1 VSRLRSLW
9 FESLHLE
16 TGAPELRRQLA
27 DLPPAECDV
36 LLAVGDRLAAIS
48 LTLAQQYCR
57 QAPAAWTLGRAAF
70 ARWVAGGE
78 RLAGGEHGSR
88 TAAAAYFALP
98 PAQLTGLPAADLD
111 AWLTL
116 AGDVLVTSRRLGEA
130 FVATSGA
137 VLAELEP
144 GAVRL
149 ERWVSEGLALAR
161 HGFDGEALAL
171 RFFEATGLAMPL
183 FAPADFALF
192 AGLGRA
198 TEESGRTQIEVFTS
212 LPPAFH
218 ALTEAE
224 RGGILHLAS
233 LAATRAPVVAVET
246 YFSLPSALAAVP
258 EARAA
263 LLASL
268 TPVAREAPETLPDL
282 LPVLRAIL
290 ERTLIDVRAPLIAL
304 AGRIA
309 TVFPTGAVPFYRV
322 LPRLLERTGIDG
334 VERWVQAGLGLAVD
348 HPGAGAAYF
357 GLDSRTSRAV
367 LAAESTAVELPEVQG
382 LLKHYLQMLTGCAW
396 QVGGAAEVGYR
407 PPFEAPSA
415 EAVDVPNTAPLE
427 APSAEA
433 ARDPRRVALFP
444 ARLDTFADTETNLR
458 LYRLI
463 AAQHAGRMECGSDAL
478 DPPFDRFLAGFE
490 HPGVAGELFAIF
502 DGVRVDAG
510 IARRYRGLAVE
521 LAAIATELEHGG
533 RRLPGTLAHLTHVL
547 REARLPEL
555 ARRLPAITAR
565 LTTPDA
571 TVAASAAVTRA
582 VYDEM
587 MRGEHGAR
595 LASAMHGP
603 ADDEDMAA
611 LAEDARFYLEGGDV
625 LGNGE
630 EEGGGLAP
638 EAPVPIDERLSGIE
652 LTDEESDG
660 SAGVPLD
667 PEELLR
673 LLTQGA
679 RITAAQGD
687 SQDLAAL
694 GLYVS
699 DLAGK
704 LPRERMAELQGLLRQ
719 AQAGRAAARPQGT
732 GDGEFLY
739 DEWDHQIGDYR
750 HAWCRLAEIPLAS
763 DTGDFFHQTLAAH
776 ADLLPEVRRQF
787 QRIRPERYR
796 VIHGLEDGEDFDLDA
811 VITARADRRAGHSPS
826 PKVYQARQREERD
839 VATLFLVDMSASTD
853 EPVPDAPAGR
863 RVIDITKEALVVM
876 TEALEEIGDTYAI
889 YGFSGHGRQQVEF
902 YLVKHF
908 NEPLTGAVRGRVG
921 AIEPKRSTRMG
932 TALRHAVA
940 KMRAVAARSKHI
952 ILLSDGFP
960 QDVDYGDDR
969 RSNVYGIQDT
979 TMAFQEA
986 TRAGV
991 TPFCITV
998 DKAGHDYLKEM
1009 CEASRYLVIDDITA
1023 LPRELPKIY
1032 QRFVRP

>member
-1 VSRLRSLW
+1 MRRLRSLW
-9 FESLHLE
+9 FESRHLE
-16 TGAPELRRQLA
+16 AGAPELRA
-27 DLPPAECDV
+27 AISALPEAAHDV
-36 LLAVGDRLAAIS
+36 LLTVGDRLAAIS
-48 LTLAQQYCR
+48 LTLEQQYCR
-57 QAPAAWTLGRAAF
+57 QAPAAWELGAAAF
-70 ARWVAGGE
+70 ARWVDGGE
-78 RLAGGEHGSR
+78 RLAAGEHGSR
-88 TAAAAYFALP
+88 SAAAAYFALP
-98 PAQLTGLPAADLD
+98 PALLTSRPPADLE

-116 AGDVLVTSRRLGEA
+116 AGDVLLASRRLGEA
-130 FVATSGA
+130 FVTASGP
-137 VLAELEP
+137 VLADLEP
-144 GAVRL
+144 GAGRL
-149 ERWVSEGLALAR
+149 QTWVAEGLALAR
-161 HGFDGEALAL
+161 QGFDGETLAL
-171 RFFEATGLAMPL
+171 HFFASSGLAMPL
-183 FAPADFALF
+183 FAPADFTVF
-192 AGLGRA
+192 AALGRA
-198 TEESGRTQIEVFTS
+198 AEATGRTQVEIFKSV
-212 LPPAFH
+212 PPALH
-218 ALTEAE
+218 DLTEAE
-224 RGGILHLAS
+224 RGGVLHLAAV
-233 LAATRAPVVAVET
+233 AAARAPVVAVEA
-246 YFSLPSALAAVP
+246 YFSLPSALVAVP

-268 TPVAREAPETLPDL
+268 TPVARAAPETLPEL

-290 ERTLIDVRAPLIAL
+290 ERTPIEIRAGLIAL
-304 AGRIA
+304 AGRVA
-309 TVFPTGAVPFYRV
+309 AVFPTGAVPFYRV
-322 LPRLLERTGIDG
+322 LPRLLEHTGLDG
-334 VERWVQAGLGLAVD
+334 IERWVQRGLELAVE

-357 GLDSRTSRAV
+357 ALDSRTSRAV

-382 LLKHYLQMLTGCAW
+382 LLKRYLQMLTGCAW

-407 PPFEAPSA
+407 PPFDAPSA
-415 EAVDVPNTAPLE
+415 ADEATGDTAGEPHH
-427 APSAEA
+427 
-433 ARDPRRVALFP
+433 VALFP
-444 ARLDTFADTETNLR
+444 ARLDTFADAESNLR

-463 AAQHAGRMECGSDAL
+463 AAQHAGRMELGSAAL
-478 DPPFDRFLAGFE
+478 EPPLERFLAGFD

-510 IARRYRGLAVE
+510 IARRYRGLAAE
-521 LAAIATELEHGG
+521 LVAIATELEHGG

-555 ARRLPAITAR
+555 ARRLPAIAAR
-565 LTTPDA
+565 LNASVA
-571 TVAASAAVTRA
+571 TVADSAAVTRS

-587 MRGEHGAR
+587 MRGEHGVL

-603 ADDEDMAA
+603 ADDEDMAG
-611 LAEDARFYLEGGDV
+611 LAEDARFYLEGSES

-630 EEGGGLAP
+630 KDGEQRGEGP
-638 EAPVPIDERLSGIE
+638 EAIDERLPSMD
-652 LTDEESDG
+652 LTDEQAEG

-679 RITAAQGD
+679 RITAAQGGGE
-687 SQDLAAL
+687 DLTAL

-719 AQAGRAAARPQGT
+719 AQAGRAAAFPQAT

-739 DEWDHQIGDYR
+739 DEWDHEIGDYR

-776 ADLLPEVRRQF
+776 AELLPEVRRQF

-811 VITARADRRAGHSPS
+811 VITARADRRSGHSPS
-826 PKVYQARQREERD
+826 PKLYQARQREERD

-853 EPVPDAPAGR
+853 EPVPGAPAGR

-876 TEALEEIGDTYAI
+876 TEALEEIGDTYGI

-908 NEPLTGAVRGRVG
+908 NEPLSSAVKGRIG

-932 TALRHAVA
+932 AALRHAVA
-940 KMRAVAARSKHI
+940 KMRPVAARSKHV

-979 TMAFQEA
+979 MMAFQEA
-986 TRAGV
+986 ARAGV